1 MKYLFLT
8 LFFIFCSLTHAQKN
22 QVVFELSDNTKTYNL
37 TNCLNNLTDDATLQ
51 LTIIEG
57 DESMIQSFKILVFL
71 DDNFSITFTDYN
83 QFKQTQLIG
92 LLSGNKCF
100 SELYSHHVYD

>member
-8 LFFIFCSLTHAQKN
+8 LFSIFCFLTHAQKD
-22 QVVFELSDNTKTYNL
+22 QVVLNFLIIQKPYNL

-57 DESMIQSFKILVFL
+57 DESMIQSFKILVSSF
-71 DDNFSITFTDYN
+71 FR
-83 QFKQTQLIG
+83 G
-92 LLSGNKCF
+92 
-100 SELYSHHVYD
+100 